1 MTTTANAL
9 AHLRRPRLLIR
20 AARCGVMDYN
30 RRRDLK
36 RVLHSATLPSP
47 SATVPMLMERE
58 AELEATRQ
66 NDDAGYSVV
75 RHVEV
80 LIALMGEARL
90 LAPTA
95 NAA

>member
-1 MTTTANAL
+1 MTTSANAL
-9 AHLRRPRLLIR
+9 THLRRPRLLIR

-36 RVLHSATLPSP
+36 RVLRSATLPSP
-47 SATVPMLMERE
+47 SASVSMLMERE
-58 AELEATRQ
+58 AELEATRKT
-66 NDDAGYSVV
+66 DDGSYSVV

-90 LAPTA
+90 LTPTVT
-95 NAA
+95 AA